1 MTKEF
6 TLTGKV
12 AQPNRLSELLSIMA
26 RLRAADG
33 CPWDRE
39 QTFASIA
46 PYTIEE
52 AYEVADAV
60 ERGDIPHLKDE
71 LGDLLFQVVFH
82 AQIASEAG
90 QFDFEAVAGAIC
102 DKLLRRHPHV
112 FGASGPMTPAEQ
124 SVAWEEIKAAERGAA
139 GARRSVPDDGH
150 HAAEA
155 GNSVPGAGH
164 SAPGRA
170 PSHLDGVPQALPAL
184 MRAFKLSKRAARVGF
199 DFEHASQTADKVAE
213 ELAEV
218 RDAAAQNAPANG
230 SHASTAASP
239 EIFEEI
245 GDLLFAAANLAR
257 KLDVDAE
264 AALRSANAKFE
275 RRFRGMESLAAQ
287 RGESFADLNLAAQE
301 RLWQEVKRGE

>member
-1 MTKEF
+1 MTREPAA
-6 TLTGKV
+6 TG
-12 AQPNRLSELLSIMA
+12 RMRELLGIMQ

-33 CPWDRE
+33 CPWDKA
-39 QTFASIA
+39 QSFATIA

-60 ERGDIPHLKDE
+60 ERGDMRHLRDE

-82 AQIASEAG
+82 AQIASEAQ
-90 QFDFEAVAGAIC
+90 QFDFEAVTGAIC

-112 FGASGPMTPAEQ
+112 FGSSGPLSQAEQ
-124 SVAWEEIKAAERGAA
+124 SAAWEEIKAAERGAA
-139 GARRSVPDDGH
+139 GAG
-150 HAAEA
+150 AE
-155 GNSVPGAGH
+155 H
-164 SAPGRA
+164 
-170 PSHLDGVPQALPAL
+170 SHLDGVPQALPAL
-184 MRAFKLSKRAARVGF
+184 MRAYKLSRRAARVGF

-218 RDAAAQNAPANG
+218 RAAAVQSAPANG
-230 SHASTAASP
+230 APANDGHASAGPSP

-264 AALRSANAKFE
+264 AALRSANIKFE

-287 RGESFADLNLAAQE
+287 RGAIFAELDLDAQE